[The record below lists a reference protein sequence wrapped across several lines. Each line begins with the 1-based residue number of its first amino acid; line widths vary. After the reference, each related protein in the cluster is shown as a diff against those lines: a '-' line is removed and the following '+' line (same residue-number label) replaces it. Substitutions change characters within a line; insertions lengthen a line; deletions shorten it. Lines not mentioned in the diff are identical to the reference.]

1 MSRLGLRA
9 RLALA
14 LVGVALLAVAVA
26 TYLSNRGLH
35 HRVTDTAEA
44 RLERS
49 AGHFAEVA
57 AAVYEDQGSWT
68 PQAQETLGHLARLDG
83 LDVRVDGSLPEPSA
97 EAVVVVDGDE
107 VARLSVALAGGAL
120 LTPEEASLQDSLDRL
135 HVAAAIVSS
144 LAALALALLLAETL
158 SRPLRRIRRTA
169 QRMEEGDLSAR
180 VTPAGD
186 PEIRAVG
193 SSLNRL
199 AETLQEEERIRKAGL
214 ADIAH
219 ELRTPVSALLSRI
232 EAAQDGVFRSSKA
245 NLAAMHSEAVRLAR
259 LLDDLSRLS
268 DAELPGLLVE
278 RHPVELAEV
287 AATQARTFEPLFAT
301 KGLRFEADLEPV
313 VVYGDADRLGQVVA
327 NLLSNALRY
336 TEHGGTVTLRLR
348 EVGPEAVLDVVD
360 SGIGI
365 AEDDLRHVFKRF
377 WRGEKS
383 RSRATGGSGIGLAI
397 VHELVDAHG
406 GRVEVSS
413 SPGAGSTFRVLVPVA
428 GAGRANG
435 APTPEGVPVPGG
447 IRT

>member
-1 MSRLGLRA
+1 MSRLGLRG

-14 LVGVALLAVAVA
+14 FVSVALLTVGVA
-26 TYLSNRGLH
+26 TFLSNRGLH

-49 AGHFAEVA
+49 AGHFAEIA
-57 AAVYEDQGSWT
+57 AAVYVDQGAWT
-68 PQAQETLGHLARLDG
+68 PQARETLGHLARLDG
-83 LDVRVDGSLPEPSA
+83 LDFLLDASLPEPSA
-97 EAVVVVDGDE
+97 EATVVVNGE
-107 VARLSVALAGGAL
+107 QVARLSVALAGGEL
-120 LTPEEASLQDSLDRL
+120 LTPEEESLQDSLDRL
-135 HVAAAIVSS
+135 HVVAAVVSS
-144 LAALALALLLAETL
+144 LAALVLALLLAESF

-169 QRMEEGDLSAR
+169 QRIEEGDLSAR
-180 VTPAGD
+180 VAPGGD
-186 PEIRAVG
+186 PELRAVG
-193 SSLNRL
+193 GSLNRL

-278 RHPVELAEV
+278 RRPVDLAELS
-287 AATQARTFEPLFAT
+287 ATQARTFDPLFAT
-301 KGLRFEADLEPV
+301 KGLHFDTDLEPV
-313 VVYGDADRLGQVVA
+313 LVQGDSDRLGQVVA

-336 TEHGGTVTLRLR
+336 TERGGTVTLRVRAVGR
-348 EVGPEAVLDVVD
+348 EAALEVTDTGV
-360 SGIGI
+360 GI
-365 AEDDLRHVFKRF
+365 AEDDVRHVFKRF

-413 SPGAGSTFRVLVPVA
+413 SVGVGSTFRVVLPMTRKT
-428 GAGRANG
+428 RASG
-435 APTPEGVPVPGG
+435 GPASEHPLLEAP
-447 IRT
+447 RT

>member
-14 LVGVALLAVAVA
+14 LVSVALLTIGVA
-26 TYLSNRGLH
+26 TFLSNRGLH
-35 HRVTDTAEA
+35 HRVTDTAQA
-44 RLERS
+44 RLDRS

-57 AAVYEDQGSWT
+57 AAVYEDEGAWT
-68 PQAQETLGHLARLDG
+68 PQARETLGHLARLDG
-83 LDVRVDGSLPEPSA
+83 LDFRLDRPLPEPSA
-97 EAVVVVDGDE
+97 EAPVVVDGAE
-107 VARLSVALAGGAL
+107 VARLSVSLAGGKL
-120 LTPEEASLQDSLDRL
+120 LTPEEANLQDSLDRL
-135 HVAAAIVSS
+135 HVLAAVVSS
-144 LAALALALLLAETL
+144 LAALCLALLLAETL

-169 QRMEEGDLSAR
+169 SLIEAGDLSAR
-180 VTPAGD
+180 VAPTGD
-186 PEIRAVG
+186 PEIRAVA

-199 AETLQEEERIRKAGL
+199 AETLQEEEHIRKAGL
-214 ADIAH
+214 ADIGH

-259 LLDDLSRLS
+259 LLEDLSRLS
-268 DAELPGLLVE
+268 DAELPGLLLD
-278 RHPVELAEV
+278 RRPVDLA
-287 AATQARTFEPLFAT
+287 ALSATQARTFDPLFAT

-313 VVYGDADRLGQVVA
+313 VVQGDRDRLEQVVA

-336 TEHGGTVTLRLR
+336 TERGGTVTLQLR
-348 EVGPEAVLDVVD
+348 AVEREAVLEVSDT
-360 SGIGI
+360 GAGI

-413 SPGAGSTFRVLVPVA
+413 SVGEGTTFRVLLPVTA
-428 GAGRANG
+428 GTQANG
-435 APTPEGVPVPGG
+435 GSPDKRDVAETRG
-447 IRT
+447 R